1 MIKINEDYKK
11 KLYVRANRRGIRE
24 LDLVLG
30 YVATKYMPSM
40 SDEQILEFE
49 KFLDLDDSIIY
60 KYLMNQ
66 TPKPEEI
73 KEEFWNMVLSY
84 QVANPQ

>member
-11 KLYVRANRRGIRE
+11 KLYMRANRRGIKE

-30 YVATKYMPSM
+30 YVATKYMPLM
-40 SDEQILEFE
+40 NDEQIVEFE
-49 KFLDLDDSIIY
+49 KFLDLDDGIIY
-60 KYLMNQ
+60 KCLMNQ
-66 TPKPEEI
+66 TVRPPEI

-84 QVANPQ
+84 KEINP